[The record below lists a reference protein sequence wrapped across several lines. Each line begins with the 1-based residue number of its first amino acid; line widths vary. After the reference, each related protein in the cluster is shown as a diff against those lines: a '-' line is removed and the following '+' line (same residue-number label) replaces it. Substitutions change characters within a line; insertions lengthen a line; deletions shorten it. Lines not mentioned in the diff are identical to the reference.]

1 MSISYKTIN
10 CIQKGCEKQKI
21 IMCVGLFLCCDSI
34 LLYKIENT
42 FRNIFRRGEGIMA
55 AELKPID
62 VICQPSRD
70 GKITPMKI
78 RVIDED
84 GEYQEYKIKGYNI
97 IMRNIY
103 SLPCD
108 SDTFGAIAGGVAE
121 EFYHGFG
128 DIDAEGIL
136 KKHLT
141 DDLYEILMR

>member
-1 MSISYKTIN
+1 
-10 CIQKGCEKQKI
+10 
-21 IMCVGLFLCCDSI
+21 MCVGLFLCCDSI

-97 IMRNIY
+97 IMRNNIGLNKKRILAARY
-103 SLPCD
+103 AHWCLSPRKNILD
-108 SDTFGAIAGGVAE
+108 SRERDDENIATVLQSHIFARVPT
-121 EFYHGFG
+121 
-128 DIDAEGIL
+128 L
-136 KKHLT
+136 K
-141 DDLYEILMR
+141 MG

>member
-10 CIQKGCEKQKI
+10 RIQKGCEKQKM

-97 IMRNIY
+97 IMRNNIGLNKKRILAARY
-103 SLPCD
+103 ATRPFS
-108 SDTFGAIAGGVAE
+108 SAKAAEAGRHMQYMSVVN
-121 EFYHGFG
+121 F
-128 DIDAEGIL
+128 IL
-136 KKHLT
+136 WVKC
-141 DDLYEILMR
+141 MRI

>member
-1 MSISYKTIN
+1 MAP
-10 CIQKGCEKQKI
+10 GCEKQKI

-97 IMRNIY
+97 IMRNNIGLNKKEY
-103 SLPCD
+103 WLLATQRGCLAPQKRPKQ
-108 SDTFGAIAGGVAE
+108 GAICTKTENTSSGSTV
-121 EFYHGFG
+121 
-128 DIDAEGIL
+128 
-136 KKHLT
+136 
-141 DDLYEILMR
+141 EIGCRK

>member
-1 MSISYKTIN
+1 
-10 CIQKGCEKQKI
+10 
-21 IMCVGLFLCCDSI
+21 MCVGLFLCCDSI

-97 IMRNIY
+97 IMRNNIGLNKKRILAARYATRPFSSAKAAEAGRHMHYSILYNLIPDIY
-103 SLPCD
+103 HLLKVLYLIFPNSHFIRLV
-108 SDTFGAIAGGVAE
+108 IYAG
-121 EFYHGFG
+121 
-128 DIDAEGIL
+128 I
-136 KKHLT
+136 
-141 DDLYEILMR
+141 

>member
-1 MSISYKTIN
+1 
-10 CIQKGCEKQKI
+10 
-21 IMCVGLFLCCDSI
+21 MCVGLFLCCDSI

-97 IMRNIY
+97 IMRNNIGLNKKRILAARY
-103 SLPCD
+103 ATRPFS
-108 SDTFGAIAGGVAE
+108 SAKAAEAGR
-121 EFYHGFG
+121 HM
-128 DIDAEGIL
+128 
-136 KKHLT
+136 HQN
-141 DDLYEILMR
+141 